1 MFFDRDGRLLLTQAG
16 NFNARGRSCRAAGSP
31 RAAAWPGWM
40 TFRELDVLVNL
51 SRPSGQVVRFAR
63 SKEQAPMPDEVLSD
77 GFAISA
83 RPIGTHAI
91 LVAILG
97 ELDIQTAPQA
107 RTFLAHAIA
116 TTPRHL
122 ILDLTGVRFLASAGI
137 ALLIAAQSGQDGING
152 RLHLL
157 GVTGNHPVERPLA
170 LVGLLGRFD
179 IARPRGAAGRPAP
192 GRGRSGGRRHVC
204 LTGARHRNSQRCV
217 QAMGRLRQPA
227 PPSSPSATP
236 VAGSAHPRRRRRHTR

>member
-1 MFFDRDGRLLLTQAG
+1 MLFDRDGGPLLTQAG
-16 NFNARGRSCRAAGSP
+16 NFNAAGRSCRAAGSP
-31 RAAAWPGWM
+31 RAAAWPGLM
-40 TFRELDVLVNL
+40 TFHELDVLVNL
-51 SRPSGQVVRFAR
+51 SRPSGQLVRFAR

-83 RPIGTHAI
+83 RPVGTHAL

-107 RTFLAHAIA
+107 RAFLAQATA

-179 IARPRGAAGRPAP
+179 IALDREALLAALRPVEAPHPA
-192 GRGRSGGRRHVC
+192 
-204 LTGARHRNSQRCV
+204 
-217 QAMGRLRQPA
+217 RQPA
-227 PPSSPSATP
+227 PPA
-236 VAGSAHPRRRRRHTR
+236 AWKRRDQRKELS